1 MRVKFDAPAGQWLK
15 ATDAYEKIIA
25 DAITRAMR
33 NVAKK
38 AKKLGDDRIKSAGF
52 KNRKWQLSV
61 INYPKRGTSLLPEA
75 WIHSKVNFLDVFQEG
90 ADIIGNPLLWLPLPS
105 VPQWPGD
112 PTRQMSPKKFVQTF
126 GNVLI
131 TIKRPGKTPLLG
143 QRVRTAPK
151 AQPFGR
157 FATRGQLKRGLSA
170 KTGQV
175 TMIPL
180 FVGVPAATI
189 AKRFDVTTPI
199 KQAFEDLPKEYLLN
213 LAKYEGR

>member
-1 MRVKFDAPAGQWLK
+1 MRVRFDAPAGQWLK

-25 DAITRAMR
+25 NAITKAMR
-33 NVAKK
+33 TVAKK
-38 AKKLGDDRIKSAGF
+38 AKSLGDDQIKAAGF

-75 WIHSKVNFLDVFQEG
+75 WIHSKVNFQDVFQKG
-90 ADIIGNPLLWLPLPS
+90 ADISGSPLLWLPLPS
-105 VPQWPGD
+105 VPEWPGD

-126 GNVLI
+126 GEVLV
-131 TIKRPGKTPLLG
+131 TIRRPGKPPLLG
-143 QRVRTAPK
+143 QRVKIAKK

-157 FATRGQLKRGLSA
+157 FAARGQLRRGLNA

-180 FVGVPAATI
+180 FVGVPAASI
-189 AKRFDVTTPI
+189 SKKFDVEPAI
-199 KQAFEDLPKEYLLN
+199 KRAFNDLPKEYLLN